1 MSAASTVEPNSS
13 ETPKTA
19 TESKPK
25 PVTAKTKTT
34 SNTEEKKEK
43 EEEEVKLAIKA
54 PVSTDP
60 KQEVGKDQP
69 VN

>member
-19 TESKPK
+19 TESNTK
-25 PVTAKTKTT
+25 PVTTKTT

-43 EEEEVKLAIKA
+43 EEEVKLAIKA

>member
-43 EEEEVKLAIKA
+43 EEEVKLAIKA

>member
-34 SNTEEKKEK
+34 SNTEEKKE